1 MNATVTARAMK
12 PTNVRHT
19 VVFLLVLHYANTY
32 MDRVAI
38 AAAAPMMQDEFAFDQ
53 VTLGLIFSAFSLSYA
68 LFQIPG
74 GWLAD
79 RFGPRRILTA
89 IVCYWSVFTMLTA
102 AAWNAA
108 SLVVIRFLF
117 GTGEA
122 GAFPSATRAFSRWL
136 PKTER
141 GFAQGITHSGAR
153 LAGAVTPPLVAV
165 MMVTWGW
172 RSAFIAFGLMGF
184 VWGAVWHWYYRD
196 RPEHHRGVNA
206 AELERIRAGRGDVG
220 AAANTA
226 APATASDTASSDT
239 ASSDTASRAS
249 AAAPVP
255 DEARVPWRVLF
266 TSRNMWLICLMY
278 FCYVYSFWIYLSWL
292 PTYLVESRGF
302 SLLAGGIFAGL
313 PLFAGAITNTLGGW
327 LSDRLSASRGL
338 RFGRRVVAITGFTV
352 GVIAIVPGVL
362 VDDPYWAVAFLTLAA
377 GGLELTT
384 GVSWAAA
391 IDVGHEYAGTVSA
404 MMNMFGNLGGAI
416 SPFLF
421 GVLVQWTGAWEIP
434 FLIASALC
442 AVSALLWLR
451 IDPERSVLS
460 DARARPAPTVTA

>member
-1 MNATVTARAMK
+1 MNATAAARALN
-12 PTNVRHT
+12 PTKVRHM

-38 AAAAPMMQDEFAFDQ
+38 AAAAPLIQDEFAFDQ
-53 VTLGLIFSAFSLSYA
+53 VTLGLIFSAFSISYA

-102 AAWNAA
+102 AAWNAI

-122 GAFPSATRAFSRWL
+122 GAFPAATRAFSRWL

-141 GFAQGITHSGAR
+141 GYAQGVTHSGAR
-153 LAGAVTPPLVAV
+153 LAGAFTPPLVAV
-165 MMVTWGW
+165 MMVEWGW
-172 RSAFIAFGLMGF
+172 RSAFIVFGLAGF
-184 VWGAVWHWYYRD
+184 VWGAVWYWYYRD
-196 RPEHHRGVNA
+196 RPEQHRKVNA
-206 AELERIRAGRGDVG
+206 DELELIRRGQEEGDD
-220 AAANTA
+220 AAHPS
-226 APATASDTASSDT
+226 APTD
-239 ASSDTASRAS
+239 AS
-249 AAAPVP
+249 AEAVAEPEP
-255 DEARVPWRVLF
+255 DETQVPWRVLF

-292 PTYLVESRGF
+292 PTYLIESRGF
-302 SLLAGGIFAGL
+302 SILAGGVFAGL

-338 RFGRRVVAITGFTV
+338 RFGRRSVAITGFVV
-352 GVIAIVPGVL
+352 GVAAIVPGVL
-362 VDDPYWAVAFLTLAA
+362 VDNPYWAVAFLTLAA
-377 GGLELTT
+377 AGLELTT

-421 GVLVQWTGAWEIP
+421 GVLVQWTGRWEIP
-434 FLIASALC
+434 FLIASGLC
-442 AVSALLWLR
+442 LISAALWLR

-460 DARARPAPTVTA
+460 DAKAQPAAVPAS